1 MPSLNAVRGRAL
13 SIAAAALFVLVSAR
27 LIAHDRRFSLVVA
40 LMLVGF
46 AVPIWL
52 ARRRMHRLLLSG
64 DIGRI
69 LGTSDT
75 DRVAPLVKATAYA
88 AYGFIDKARD
98 ALSRAARGPSWE
110 AAIEQR
116 LFIEA
121 LLDVFEGDR
130 SQAMTKAETLQRL
143 PLPPNVGFRM
153 RRKISLLRRGV
164 GALTR
169 AFAHASKAEDEQL
182 LRAAGS
188 SSPLVHWAM
197 RYARAIFLID
207 AGRRAE
213 ARNLLEGAPAW
224 PEESAFRLF
233 HDELVART

>member
-1 MPSLNAVRGRAL
+1 MPSLNDLRSRAL
-13 SIAAAALFVLVSAR
+13 SITAAALFVVVSAR
-27 LIAHDRRFSLVVA
+27 LIAHDRRFSVVVA

-69 LGTSDT
+69 LGTSE
-75 DRVAPLVKATAYA
+75 VAPLVKATAYA

-130 SQAMTKAETLQRL
+130 SEAMTKAETLQRL

-169 AFAHASKAEDEQL
+169 AFAHASKAEDEQV

-213 ARNLLEGAPAW
+213 ARDLLQGAPAW
-224 PEESAFRLF
+224 PEESAFRSF
-233 HDELVART
+233 HDELVAEMG